1 MHRVFRRR
9 PPRFPRELTPV
20 KHFIQPPGLY
30 LQKPQSPASV
40 GKPLALPQAVDGL
53 LQGFDA
59 HHRLPKALKRVSAL
73 VR

>member
-1 MHRVFRRR
+1 M
-9 PPRFPRELTPV
+9 
-20 KHFIQPPGLY
+20 KNFIQSPGFH
-30 LQKPQSPASV
+30 LQEPQSAASV

-59 HHRLPKALKRVSAL
+59 HHRLPKALKRVSAF